1 MNIQTKIN
9 SHQFRNKAVWVD
21 IIQCYGDVPFVSDG
35 FIASFIDFIPD
46 EVNGLVHLNV
56 KFVSCE
62 DNVPSH
68 TWSMKVDV
76 PEIDLDL
83 NLMLNLMVSSGLDS
97 GLSRV
102 PTNVFLCGH
111 EIFNSICTFNDFSE
125 FVKSLEWI
133 DGCFTSVSKPVKCII
148 PLGSSDVSFK
158 VHFRDVKLLAPNGH
172 GSLEHLAKSVGYL
185 KNDRDAEISK
195 IDVCS
200 VYIEKLLAECV
211 AHIGRCK
218 LPPTLASLSVDLIE
232 KHWKDVGI
240 NKLEVLGKEAV
251 KTKGYCEKAGRF
263 RQKKIEPLIDI
274 VDAHSKLAV
283 EAYHG
288 GRAES
293 FWFGPSPLDDWSDYD
308 LKSAYSTVMAMI
320 PKLDWANIRT
330 SLDAADFTPSTVGV
344 ALVDFEFP
352 AGTRFPCLPVESIE
366 DSVLIYPL
374 KGRSYCGA
382 PEIAVALS
390 LGAWIKIEHGVVVP
404 VLDSDLRIFEG
415 YHQFCIEQR
424 SQHPTGTHGN
434 LFWKEMGNSLYG
446 KTAQGLSGRRVT
458 KAVDGTTKAISPS
471 PVAQPFIAAF
481 TTSFGRAL
489 MAEIMNAL
497 PDTVE
502 VFSVLTDGFVTNASP
517 ADIERATKGKLAALY
532 AESRDRLTGDPTVLE
547 RKHRAR
553 QLVGIQSTGQATLVP
568 ADGNDGIIL
577 AKGNVQTPKE
587 FRSKAEDN
595 EFIVDL
601 FLNREP
607 GEKIEQT
614 RPVNITKI
622 LKEGEKSGHETFTK
636 SLGLEYDWKRCPC
649 VGGYSDAYGHI
660 WFKTKPWETTAQ
672 FHAVRSCWDSYN
684 KDERTCLKEPKD
696 FNAFATYLSV
706 KTGTDTTATFRMR
719 GDHPDL
725 NLLRRSIGAAW
736 KHGEAGLAAYAGL
749 IKRPELAEMLASC
762 GIPCTVTDLENAARG
777 HFQPHVVPETPDV
790 RLALS
795 RVKQHF
801 PLLDETLLLSQSN
814 HGINLCGVIAL
825 S

>member
-1 MNIQTKIN
+1 MNIQMKLN
-9 SHQFRNKAVWVD
+9 SHQFRNRAVWVD
-21 IIQCYGDVPFVSDG
+21 RLHCYGDVPFVPDG
-35 FIASFIDFIPD
+35 FILSFIDALQD

-56 KFVSCE
+56 KFVSYE

-68 TWSMKVDV
+68 TWSVKIVV
-76 PEIDLDL
+76 PQIDLDL
-83 NLMLNLMVSSGLDS
+83 NLLTRLMVYSGLDS
-97 GLSRV
+97 GLSCL
-102 PTNVFLCGH
+102 PTNVFLCGY
-111 EIFNSICTFNDFSE
+111 EIFDSICTFNDFPE

-133 DGCFTSVSKPVKCII
+133 DGCFTSVSKPVKCAV

-172 GSLEHLAKSVGYL
+172 DSLEHLAKSVGYL

-211 AHIGRCK
+211 AHIGHCK
-218 LPPTLASLSVDLIE
+218 PPPTLASLSVDLVE
-232 KHWKDVGI
+232 KHWKYVGI
-240 NKLEVLGKEAV
+240 DKLEVLGKEAV
-251 KTKGYCEKAGRF
+251 KTKSYSKVDGRF

-274 VDAHSKLAV
+274 VDAHRNIAV

-288 GRAES
+288 GRAEQ
-293 FWFGPSPLDDWSDYD
+293 FWFGPTPLDDWSDYD
-308 LKSAYSTVMAMI
+308 LKSAYSTVMAMM
-320 PKLDWANIRT
+320 PKLDWPNIRT
-330 SLDAADFTPSTVGV
+330 SLNLDDYTASTVGV

-352 AGTRFPCLPVESIE
+352 DDTRFPCLPVESLE

-374 KGRSYCGA
+374 KGRSYCCA

-390 LGAWIKIEHGVVVP
+390 LGAKIDIVHGVIVP
-404 VLDSDLRIFEG
+404 VFDSGLRIFEG
-415 YHQFCIEQR
+415 YHQFCINQR
-424 SQHPTGTHGN
+424 SQHPTGSHVN

-471 PVAQPFIAAF
+471 PVTQPFIAAF

-517 ADIERATKGKLAALY
+517 ADIEKATKGPLARLY
-532 AESRDRLTGDPTVLE
+532 AESRDRLTGNPTVLE
-547 RKHRAR
+547 RKHHAK

-622 LKEGEKSGHETFTK
+622 LKEGGTSGYETFTK
-636 SLGLEYDWKRCPC
+636 SLGLEYDWKRCPS

-660 WFKTKPWETTAQ
+660 WFKTKPWETLEQ
-672 FHAVRSCWDSYN
+672 FHAVRSCWESYN
-684 KDERTCLKEPKD
+684 KDERTCLKEPED
-696 FNAFATYLSV
+696 FNAFATYLAV
-706 KTGTDTTATFRMR
+706 KTGTDTTANFRMR

-725 NLLRRSIGAAW
+725 SLLRRSFGTAW
-736 KHGEAGLAAYAGL
+736 K
-749 IKRPELAEMLASC
+749 
-762 GIPCTVTDLENAARG
+762 D
-777 HFQPHVVPETPDV
+777 
-790 RLALS
+790 
-795 RVKQHF
+795 
-801 PLLDETLLLSQSN
+801 
-814 HGINLCGVIAL
+814 
-825 S
+825 